1 MLHLSRRRLV
11 CGIFHSDAQRAL
23 KYMYADQLLA
33 NIVHISGPISI
44 NTVHLSWLV
53 KYLDKILMSVT
64 IASKVCSVLVLKI
77 QDLNSSPCAQTDHI
91 FFFPCLEPTLK
102 VLKMSLTEFSLPKFY
117 QLFGISKVKSAAVSA
132 FRTSYRPGDRSFT
145 MSPLEHDKMSLC
157 SLEVITDALL
167 EIMEVSGCP

>member
-1 MLHLSRRRLV
+1 MWYFSFRRTESTKIHVCWSAAGQHSLHFRAYQHQYCTSKLISKIPWQNTNV
-11 CGIFHSDAQRAL
+11 SD
-23 KYMYADQLLA
+23 
-33 NIVHISGPISI
+33 NSI
-44 NTVHLSWLV
+44 KSLF
-53 KYLDKILMSVT
+53 
-64 IASKVCSVLVLKI
+64 CSCFKDTGFEFI
-77 QDLNSSPCAQTDHI
+77 PMCTNGSH
-91 FFFPCLEPTLK
+91 FFSPCLEPTLK